1 MTCKCRGDYIMNEA
15 ALTLEGWYAL
25 HDFRSMDWNAWKRA
39 DDEERAGALEELHTF
54 LQEWGSVEE
63 EHKGSSAVYSI
74 IGQKAD
80 FVFMHLR
87 ESLEEISKVETEFNK
102 TTFAGYTHKAY
113 SYVSVVELSNYL
125 ASGGGQDEDP
135 MQNPHVKARLHP
147 ILPQSKHICFYPMNK
162 KRDLNDNWY
171 MLSKEERREM
181 MRSHGLIGRSYAGK
195 VKQIITGSVG
205 FDDWE
210 WGVTLFSDDALQFK
224 KLVYEMRFDEVSARY
239 GEFGSF
245 FVGNL
250 LHEQGFEDMLKL

>member
-1 MTCKCRGDYIMNEA
+1 MNEA

-25 HDFRSMDWNAWKRA
+25 HDFRSINWTAWKAA
-39 DDEERAGALEELHTF
+39 DDEERAGALEELHAL
-54 LQEWGSVEE
+54 LQEWNSVEE
-63 EHKGSSAVYSI
+63 SKNGSTAVYSVV
-74 IGQKAD
+74 GQKAD

-87 ESLEEISKVETEFNK
+87 ETLEELNALENAFNK
-102 TTFAGYTHKAY
+102 TTFAQYTTKSY

-125 ASGGGQDEDP
+125 ASGGGDP
-135 MQNPHVKARLHP
+135 KANPEVMARLQP
-147 ILPQSKHICFYPMNK
+147 ILPKSKYICFYPMNK

-171 MLSKEERREM
+171 MLSMDDRRAM

-205 FDDWE
+205 LDDWE

-245 FVGNL
+245 YVGNL
-250 LHEQGFEDMLKL
+250 LNEQLFEEMLKL